1 MERFQVPESKKDLTG
16 NLVVIV
22 GAFLWNQG
30 NLGYMIGCVISDK
43 DKNTVRHVFNG
54 DSVS

>member
-1 MERFQVPESKKDLTG
+1 MERFQVPESKKNLTG
-16 NLVVIV
+16 NLVVII
-22 GAFLWNQG
+22 GAFQWNQG

-43 DKNTVRHVFNG
+43 DKNTVRHVFNS